1 MAACKVVFM
10 SPRRPGL
17 GPSAILMTRDMRSIN
32 YIDYPAGTRLT
43 AAEKRRATKQLM
55 KGCKELSRRRRRR

>member
-10 SPRRPGL
+10 SPRRAGL

-43 AAEKRRATKQLM
+43 AAEKRSATKQLM
-55 KGCKELSRRRRRR
+55 KGCKELSRKRRRR